1 MARETVGASSPPLLS
16 FPVSLP
22 ASRLLLR
29 GLGLFSSFLH
39 KNVWGKAKREASIL
53 GGISIFE
60 LVSCRQPSASLPG
73 KAEGSVPEEGLW
85 ASAPRVVGR
94 GVLSFSPALP
104 CTLSLLAPVIGFSHV
119 SAFLLFLKSDL

>member
-1 MARETVGASSPPLLS
+1 MSLSLVGRPQLP
-16 FPVSLP
+16 SLGK
-22 ASRLLLR
+22 LKV
-29 GLGLFSSFLH
+29 LF
-39 KNVWGKAKREASIL
+39 
-53 GGISIFE
+53 
-60 LVSCRQPSASLPG
+60 Q
-73 KAEGSVPEEGLW
+73 EEGLW